1 MGGRKRERDLK
12 DINVMS
18 CISASFAGINI
29 IGWFKKRTKKVQC
42 EMHKEPISATK
53 FATKCRVASRN
64 LLLHGQEKNREKKK
78 RKEPRKE
85 SIVHASVDTL

>member
-1 MGGRKRERDLK
+1 
-12 DINVMS
+12 MS
-18 CISASFAGINI
+18 CTSASFAENQYN
-29 IGWFKKRTKKVQC
+29 WMVQKKNLKGTS

-64 LLLHGQEKNREKKK
+64 LLLHGKEKNREKKK

-85 SIVHASVDTL
+85 SIVHASMDTLC

>member
-1 MGGRKRERDLK
+1 
-12 DINVMS
+12 
-18 CISASFAGINI
+18 
-29 IGWFKKRTKKVQC
+29 
-42 EMHKEPISATK
+42 MHKAPISATK

-64 LLLHGQEKNREKKK
+64 LLLHGQEKNRKKKK